1 VFSQRDSASRN
12 QRSATVSGFQSL
24 PVPHSPKPFGIG
36 TMVPGE
42 DFLNNGLAVDGGYD
56 QQVNEVSN
64 SKNLFETTP

>member
-1 VFSQRDSASRN
+1 
-12 QRSATVSGFQSL
+12 
-24 PVPHSPKPFGIG
+24 
-36 TMVPGE
+36 MVPGE